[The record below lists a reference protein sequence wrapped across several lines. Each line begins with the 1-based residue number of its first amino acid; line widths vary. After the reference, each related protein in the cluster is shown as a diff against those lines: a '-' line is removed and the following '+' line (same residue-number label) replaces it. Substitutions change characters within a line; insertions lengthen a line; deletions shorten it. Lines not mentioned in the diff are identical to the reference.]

1 MLRPIVFAVI
11 LSMSLCAYGSDK
23 IILVLGDSLSA
34 AYGIDAQSGWVSL
47 LRERLDRAGYRYRVI
62 NASIS
67 GDTTHGANTRLDAIL
82 KEMTPDITIVELG
95 GNDGLRG
102 IPPAEIK
109 ANLSAIIE
117 KTATAGSRILL
128 AEMLLPPNYGTAY
141 IEKFVALYKDL
152 GARNDVVLSNFILA
166 DIADNPDLMQSDGI
180 HPKAEAQA
188 MMLENLWPDLY
199 PLLDKDLD

>member
-1 MLRPIVFAVI
+1 MSV
-11 LSMSLCAYGSDK
+11 SLCAYGSEK
-23 IILVLGDSLSA
+23 TILVLGDSLSA

-47 LRERLDRAGYRYRVI
+47 LRARLDRAGYRYEVI

-102 IPPAEIK
+102 IPLEEIR
-109 ANLSAIIE
+109 ANLAAIIG
-117 KTATAGSRILL
+117 KISARGSRIVL

-152 GARNDVVLSNFILA
+152 GERKDVILSNFILA

-180 HPKAEAQA
+180 HPKVEAQA
-188 MMLENLWPDLY
+188 MILENLWPDLY
-199 PLLDKDLD
+199 PLLEKDVDQ

>member
-1 MLRPIVFAVI
+1 ML
-11 LSMSLCAYGSDK
+11 LSVSLCAYGSEK
-23 IILVLGDSLSA
+23 TILVLGDSLSA

-47 LRERLDRAGYRYRVI
+47 LRGRLDRAGYRYEVV

-102 IPPAEIK
+102 LPPAEIK
-109 ANLSAIIE
+109 ANLTAIIE

-128 AEMLLPPNYGTAY
+128 AEMLLPPNYGSAY
-141 IEKFVALYKDL
+141 ITEFVALYRDL
-152 GARNDVVLSNFILA
+152 GARGDVILSNFILA

-180 HPKAEAQA
+180 HPKSEAQE
-188 MMLENLWPDLY
+188 MILDNLWPDLY
-199 PLLDKDLD
+199 PLLEKGVDR

>member
-1 MLRPIVFAVI
+1 MLRPIILAVI
-11 LSMSLCAYGSDK
+11 LSMSLCAYGTDK
-23 IILVLGDSLSA
+23 TILVLGDSLSA

-82 KEMTPDITIVELG
+82 KEITPDITIVELG

-109 ANLSAIIE
+109 TNLTAIIE

-141 IEKFVALYKDL
+141 IEKFVALYRDL
-152 GARNDVVLSNFILA
+152 GARDDVILSNFILA

-180 HPKAEAQA
+180 HPRAEAQA

-199 PLLDKDLD
+199 PLLD

>member
-1 MLRPIVFAVI
+1 
-11 LSMSLCAYGSDK
+11 MSLCAYGTDK
-23 IILVLGDSLSA
+23 TILVLGDSLSA

-47 LRERLDRAGYRYRVI
+47 LRERLDRAGYRYRVV

-82 KEMTPDITIVELG
+82 KEITPDITIVELG

-109 ANLSAIIE
+109 ANLTAIIE

-152 GARNDVVLSNFILA
+152 GARNDVTLSNFILA

-199 PLLDKDLD
+199 PLLDEGIGR

>member
-1 MLRPIVFAVI
+1 MLRPIVLAVI
-11 LSMSLCAYGSDK
+11 LSMSLCAHGTDK
-23 IILVLGDSLSA
+23 TILVLGDSLSA

-47 LRERLDRAGYRYRVI
+47 LRERLVRAGYRYRVI

-82 KEMTPDITIVELG
+82 KEITPDITIVELG

-102 IPPAEIK
+102 IPPAEIE
-109 ANLSAIIE
+109 ANLTAIIE

-141 IEKFVALYKDL
+141 IEKFVALYRDL
-152 GARNDVVLSNFILA
+152 GARDDVVLSNFILA

-199 PLLDKDLD
+199 PLLD